1 MRLDIAGRLVSLAVH
16 GPPPSPDVPAVLF
29 LHGAGMD
36 GSVWALQAPRLGAKG
51 ATALVPDLPGHGRS
65 GGDLLTSIDSLA
77 ALVWQLADALGLRR
91 IALVGHS
98 MGALT
103 ALAAAGARPERA
115 THLALLGAALAL
127 PVNAALLAAARD
139 EPAKAAGLIA
149 GWGLGCRASLTG
161 GGVPGGSLDGA
172 VRALLAGARPGALH
186 ADLAACDAYKD
197 GTAAAARVTCPT
209 LVLIG
214 AEDRMAPPK
223 RGRELAAA
231 IAGAAAVVVP
241 GAGHMLMLEAP
252 EPVARA
258 LIGGLTRPRPSPA
271 PAP

>member
-1 MRLDIAGRLVSLAVH
+1 
-16 GPPPSPDVPAVLF
+16 
-29 LHGAGMD
+29 MD

-51 ATALVPDLPGHGRS
+51 VAALVPDLPGHGRS

-103 ALAAAGARPERA
+103 VLAAAGARPERA
-115 THLALLGAALAL
+115 THLVLLGAALAL

-139 EPAKAAGLIA
+139 EPATAAGA
-149 GWGLGCRASLTG
+149 DRGLGPGSARVADRRRRAG
-161 GGVPGGSLDGA
+161 RFARRCG
-172 VRALLAGARPGALH
+172 AGAADGRPPGVLH
-186 ADLAACDAYKD
+186 ADLAACDAYKA
-197 GTAAAARVTCPT
+197 GPAAAARVACPT

-214 AEDRMAPPK
+214 AEDRMALPK

-258 LIGGLTRPRPSPA
+258 LLGGLTRPRPSPA